1 VATKKLQLGFDNE
14 SAWNKVKDRLS
25 VFMDMN
31 CWINMRDE
39 KCPVAVAVSDR
50 LKDLVLGGQVV
61 CPLSWGLIE
70 ELFTQSPGLRQ
81 RTARL
86 MEELSLNV
94 TYVMRRE
101 AFDWEIAR
109 SIRRL
114 AGEKVDDSLNGLFA
128 PVAAF
133 SGSQFAVEFPE
144 DYPIETVDQELVRAI
159 AKQELGMIG
168 LAQLVDTL
176 NVPPNEDHQ
185 PPAYSEA
192 ATKAMAMAKGDKNK
206 LLKME
211 ATEIFSMYV
220 LPSLGRFPPDVVAQ
234 WMASLVNHGKQT
246 ALTLDSFLGLPALC
260 NYVEI
265 MATVDSQPSRKDK
278 NNDFF
283 DYEIMAVPLAYSSAF
298 VSKDKGIKH
307 LLRQRT
313 QILKRTGCHYCD
325 GLEALD
331 QWFKDKGLL

>member
-1 VATKKLQLGFDNE
+1 MATTMLQLGFDKE

-39 KCPVAVAVSDR
+39 RYPVAVAVRDR
-50 LKDLVLGGQVV
+50 LKDLVSSGQVV

-70 ELFTQSPGLRQ
+70 ELFTQSPDLRR
-81 RTARL
+81 RTASL

-101 AFDWEIAR
+101 AFEWEITR
-109 SIRRL
+109 SVRRL
-114 AGEKVDDSLNGLFA
+114 ASEEADDSLNGLFA

-133 SGSQFAVEFPE
+133 NGSQFPVEFPE
-144 DYPIETVDQELVRAI
+144 DYPIQKVDQERVRAI
-159 AKQELGMIG
+159 AKQGLGMTG

-176 NVPPNEDHQ
+176 DVPPNEGHH

-192 ATKAMAMAKGDKNK
+192 ARKAMALAKGNKSK
-206 LLKME
+206 LLEME
-211 ATEIFSMYV
+211 ANEVFRIYV
-220 LPSLGRFPPDVVAQ
+220 VPSLMKFPPAVVAQ
-234 WMASLVNHGKQT
+234 WMATVVNPSKRDT
-246 ALTLDSFLGLPALC
+246 LTPESYLSLPALS

-283 DYEIMAVPLAYSSAF
+283 DYEIMVVPLAYSSAF

-307 LLRQRT
+307 LLTQRT
-313 QILKRTGCHYCD
+313 QILKRTSCQYCD
-325 GLEALD
+325 GLEALE
-331 QWFKDKGLL
+331 QWFKDKGM

>member
-1 VATKKLQLGFDNE
+1 VATKMLQLGFDKE
-14 SAWNKVKDRLS
+14 SAWNKVKERLS

-39 KCPVAVAVSDR
+39 NCPVAVAVRHR
-50 LKDLVLGGQVV
+50 LKDLVSGGQAV

-70 ELFTQSPGLRQ
+70 ELFTQSLGLRQ

-109 SIRRL
+109 SVRRFTD
-114 AGEKVDDSLNGLFA
+114 EKVDDSLNGLFA

-133 SGSQFAVEFPE
+133 SGSQFALEFPE
-144 DYPIETVDQELVRAI
+144 GYPIEKVDQELVRAI

-168 LAQLVDTL
+168 VAQVVDTL

-192 ATKAMAMAKGDKNK
+192 AKRARILAKGNKSK
-206 LLKME
+206 LLEME
-211 ATEIFSMYV
+211 ANEVFRIYV
-220 LPSLGRFPPDVVAQ
+220 VPSLVRFPPAGVAQ
-234 WMASLVNHGKQT
+234 WMGNVVNPSKQDT
-246 ALTLDSFLGLPALC
+246 LTLESYVSLPALS

-265 MATVDSQPSRKDK
+265 MATVDSEPDTHYE

-298 VSKDKGIKH
+298 VSRDKGIRH
-307 LLRQRT
+307 LLTQRT
-313 QILKRTGCHYCD
+313 EILKRTRCHYCD
-325 GLEALD
+325 GLEALEE
-331 QWFKDKGLL
+331 WLKVKSLW

>member
-1 VATKKLQLGFDNE
+1 VVTKKLQLGFDKE

-39 KCPVAVAVSDR
+39 KCAVAVAVRDR
-50 LKDLVLGGQVV
+50 LKDLVSSGQVV

-70 ELFTQSPGLRQ
+70 ELFTQSPDLRQ
-81 RTARL
+81 RTAKL

-94 TYVMRRE
+94 TYIMRRE

-109 SIRRL
+109 SIRRV
-114 AGEKVDDSLNGLFA
+114 AGEKVDDSLNGLLA

-133 SGSQFAVEFPE
+133 SGSPFAVEFPD
-144 DYPIETVDQELVRAI
+144 DYPIEKVDQELVRAI
-159 AKQELGMIG
+159 AKQELGVIG
-168 LAQLVDTL
+168 LARLVDTL
-176 NVPPNEDHQ
+176 NVPPNEDHE

-192 ATKAMAMAKGDKNK
+192 AKRARKRAKGSKSK
-206 LLKME
+206 LLEME
-211 ATEIFSMYV
+211 ANEVFRIYV
-220 LPSLGRFPPDVVAQ
+220 LRSLMIYPPAAVAE
-234 WMASLVNHGKQT
+234 WMANVVNPSKRDT
-246 ALTLDSFLGLPALC
+246 LTLESFASLPALG

-265 MATVDSQPSRKDK
+265 MATVDSEPDTHYE

-283 DYEIMAVPLAYSSAF
+283 DYEIMAVPLAYSSVF
-298 VSKDKGIKH
+298 VSKDKGIRH

-313 QILKRTGCHYCD
+313 QILKRTRCEYCD
-325 GLEALD
+325 GLEALE
-331 QWFKDKGLL
+331 QWLNDKGLS